1 MVKRV
6 YNINMEKARMTKVLS
21 TLSQIKNCIPCI
33 IRQKPIDLYTFEV
46 IIIADKKYLSFI
58 EKMMKKY

>member
-6 YNINMEKARMTKVLS
+6 YNINMEKARMTKVLG
-21 TLSQIKNCIPCI
+21 TLSQIKAAIPCI
-33 IRQKPIDLYTFEV
+33 IRQKPIDLYTYEV
-46 IIIADKKYLSFI
+46 IIIIDKKYEKFI